1 MLPAL
6 SRYFR
11 VAMKE
16 LLPGG
21 EIHSLTS
28 AEVKGKPKHDK
39 FPETMFGYWKRLLTY
54 MPSASDLTCETFT
67 LYATNNTAAYLAA
80 KTEDERRVIITQ
92 AQKDVPGLRKLYKE
106 RQAEIQRVRRENL
119 EAERKEKE
127 RKEQERK
134 AELERLVK
142 AVETLGGQ

>member
-1 MLPAL
+1 MGFRETSKITICLIGKTPFVEKYIKRNRWYEVVFAPEEDIDSHVLSVLGVMLPAL

-28 AEVKGKPKHDK
+28 AAVKGKPKHDK
-39 FPETMFGYWKRLLTY
+39 FPETMFGYWKRLLSY

-80 KTEDERRVIITQ
+80 KTEDERRIIITQ
-92 AQKDVPGLRKLYKE
+92 A
-106 RQAEIQRVRRENL
+106 
-119 EAERKEKE
+119 
-127 RKEQERK
+127 
-134 AELERLVK
+134 
-142 AVETLGGQ
+142 

>member
-1 MLPAL
+1 MFQKACKA
-6 SRYFR
+6 F
-11 VAMKE
+11 A
-16 LLPGG
+16 PGG
-21 EIHSLTS
+21 DEISGCYGT
-28 AEVKGKPKHDK
+28 
-39 FPETMFGYWKRLLTY
+39 
-54 MPSASDLTCETFT
+54 
-67 LYATNNTAAYLAA
+67 AA

-134 AELERLVK
+134 AELERLVE